1 MSEHTK
7 GRLSVDG
14 ALLRAENNNVVVNAS
29 SRPRLWE
36 GDLRRLAACWNACIG
51 FDTELLLNIEMM
63 GDTLKQRF
71 EGMQA
76 EVRRVDAREAA
87 ARTELTAARALLREA
102 LETFDDNPD
111 EDHEIADRMRDYLN
125 AADGQER
132 G

>member
-29 SRPRLWE
+29 SRPRLLE